1 MKFDSVPQV
10 CSLCSWHLHRNCL
23 ILRRWFCA
31 ASSFDVNGLTFKICI
46 KLTRKVS
53 YEMTCRGLQDN
64 QQPHPIPSPVH
75 PIQQRSIT
83 KDFLQP
89 QVAMYICMS
98 WQPEKLQNKSSIQ
111 TEAVWNI
118 SINRSF
124 PKVVRMFAKSSK
136 ITTMHHD
143 AACGHLSHPSMV
155 AQWCVCHLVSD
166 SRSNTSFCPAT
177 KSAFF
182 SFGSIRPL
190 VFPLWTVGLSHQQI
204 FEYVGDF
211 HQRRSENLNAKT
223 QVKNLQAIVV
233 QIWIVSKIQA
243 DGTR

>member
-1 MKFDSVPQV
+1 MKWHAGVYKTISSPILFHLQSTPSSNEASQRIF
-10 CSLCSWHLHRNCL
+10 CSLKWPCISACL
-23 ILRRWFCA
+23 GSQKSCKT
-31 ASSFDVNGLTFKICI
+31 NHQFK
-46 KLTRKVS
+46 
-53 YEMTCRGLQDN
+53 
-64 QQPHPIPSPVH
+64 
-75 PIQQRSIT
+75 QRLFETSRST
-83 KDFLQP
+83 DPFQ
-89 QVAMYICMS
+89 
-98 WQPEKLQNKSSIQ
+98 KSSECSPNHQKSPQCITMLHVDTFHTQ
-111 TEAVWNI
+111 VWLHNGV
-118 SINRSF
+118 F
-124 PKVVRMFAKSSK
+124 
-136 ITTMHHD
+136 
-143 AACGHLSHPSMV
+143 
-155 AQWCVCHLVSD
+155 CHLVSD
-166 SRSNTSFCPAT
+166 SRSNTSFCAAT

>member
-1 MKFDSVPQV
+1 MLLTPSQKLFNFKKMV
-10 CSLCSWHLHRNCL
+10 LCSKLLWCKWPDLQNLYQANTEGFLWNDMQGFTRQS
-23 ILRRWFCA
+23 A
-31 ASSFDVNGLTFKICI
+31 A
-46 KLTRKVS
+46 
-53 YEMTCRGLQDN
+53 
-64 QQPHPIPSPVH
+64 PHPIPSPVH

-166 SRSNTSFCPAT
+166 SRSNTSFCAAT

-223 QVKNLQAIVV
+223 QVKNLQAIVL